1 MDYGYWIIG
10 GMNRT
15 LSNSKLHVFYEWLV
29 TLSGA
34 AFFLFSGLMMSL
46 LSLFFKPFLR
56 PRQAHWLGRYGMHY
70 LTKMFFAGLR
80 LSGLVRV
87 DFNELDRL
95 REERSLIIAPNHP
108 CLMDALFVSSRLP
121 NVVCVMKASII
132 SNPVL
137 FGCASL
143 GGFIRS
149 DSPRRFVQQCQDA
162 LDDGAQLLLFPEG
175 TRTVVEPVNDF
186 KGGFSLVAS
195 KTGVPVQTVFIQA
208 NTPFLG
214 KYWRIWKKPTFPLL
228 YRISLGERFQVDKD
242 QDHRAF
248 TARLENYFKSRLKEQ
263 TLLK

>member
-1 MDYGYWIIG
+1 MI
-10 GMNRT
+10 
-15 LSNSKLHVFYEWLV
+15 YEWLV
-29 TLSGA
+29 TLAGT
-34 AFFLFSGLMMSL
+34 AFFLSSGLTMSL
-46 LSLFFKPFLR
+46 LSLLLKPFLR
-56 PRQAHWLGRYGMHY
+56 PHQAHWLGRRGMHY
-70 LTKMFFAGLR
+70 LTRTFFAGLS

-95 REERSLIIAPNHP
+95 REERGLIIAPNHP

-132 SNPVL
+132 TNPIL

-149 DSPRRFVQQCQDA
+149 DSPRRFVQLCQDA

-175 TRTVVEPVNDF
+175 TRTVVEPVNGF
-186 KGGFSLVAS
+186 KGGFSLVAW

-214 KYWRIWKKPTFPLL
+214 KHWAIWKKPTFPLL
-228 YRISLGERFQVDKD
+228 YRVTMGERFQVDKN
-242 QDHRAF
+242 QDHRDF
-248 TARLENYFKSRLKEQ
+248 TVKLENYFKSRLKEQ
-263 TLLK
+263 KPLK